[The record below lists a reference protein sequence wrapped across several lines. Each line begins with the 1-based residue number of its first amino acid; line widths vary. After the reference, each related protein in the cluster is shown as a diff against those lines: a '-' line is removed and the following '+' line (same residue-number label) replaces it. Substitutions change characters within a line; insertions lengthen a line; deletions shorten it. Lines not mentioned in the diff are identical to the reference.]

1 MCVSMEG
8 CVGVGAS
15 SAVYDASIE
24 WKSPELSVLVFSV
37 SVSDG
42 Q

>member
-1 MCVSMEG
+1 MEG
-8 CVGVGAS
+8 CVGVGAR
-15 SAVYDASIE
+15 SAVCDATIE